1 MPMLLSV
8 HDTNIIIIIIII
20 MFSDTSTKFSFLERI
35 SATYSE
41 GLD

>member
-1 MPMLLSV
+1 MPMLLTV
-8 HDTNIIIIIIII
+8 HYINIIIII